1 MLTSLPA
8 LEELELPM
16 GSPSSSAASAL
27 DAKRRKPDMW
37 TNEERWIFVE
47 TFLQNGRD
55 FKTITDKVKTKNKE
69 QVRQYY
75 YRALGE

>member
-1 MLTSLPA
+1 
-8 LEELELPM
+8 M
-16 GSPSSSAASAL
+16 GSHSPGPSSMSL
-27 DAKRRKPDMW
+27 DSKRRKPDMW

-75 YRALGE
+75 YRALGK